1 MVNFFWLIFTFDIKA
16 LKSGSTGNDA
26 NMERFQDDY
35 EGGNST
41 KPIKIKIK
49 VIITLSYVISFN
61 REKQFLKISALLQ
74 SVVIILS

>member
-1 MVNFFWLIFTFDIKA
+1 MFICNTKA
-16 LKSGSTGNDA
+16 LKSGSTSNDA

-49 VIITLSYVISFN
+49 VIISLS
-61 REKQFLKISALLQ
+61 
-74 SVVIILS
+74 

>member
-1 MVNFFWLIFTFDIKA
+1 MKA
-16 LKSGSTGNDA
+16 LKSGSTSNDA

-61 REKQFLKISALLQ
+61 REK
-74 SVVIILS
+74 

>member
-1 MVNFFWLIFTFDIKA
+1 MVHGLSPFLTFNTKA

-61 REKQFLKISALLQ
+61 REK
-74 SVVIILS
+74 

>member
-1 MVNFFWLIFTFDIKA
+1 
-16 LKSGSTGNDA
+16 
-26 NMERFQDDY
+26 MERFQDDY
-35 EGGNST
+35 EDGNST